1 MADAESDI
9 DDICPPTNFELFYNS
24 THPLTIKS
32 TNQTADYKEF
42 NPIGWTYIMS
52 GIFTTFTGL
61 SMICLDV
68 FKVDKRI
75 EKNKKTSVNE
85 ELSESSEEPFKDVVW
100 FFLPVLAFFFI
111 VTSLELL
118 FQSYIY
124 SISLCSNLGFTVSL
138 PLSYFFKI
146 LICFVK
152 TMLDFR
158 IIMDEHNFLDWLY
171 DRKRFRNYNFN
182 IF

>member
-1 MADAESDI
+1 MYYFVATPFLEMADAQSDI
-9 DDICPPTNFELFYNS
+9 ENTCPSTNFELFYNS
-24 THPLTIKS
+24 TDPLTTKS
-32 TNQTADYKEF
+32 TYQTADYKEF

-61 SMICLDV
+61 SMIFLDV

-75 EKNKKTSVNE
+75 EKTKKKTVNE

-100 FFLPVLAFFFI
+100 FFLPVLAFFFV

-138 PLSYFFKI
+138 P
-146 LICFVK
+146 
-152 TMLDFR
+152 M
-158 IIMDEHNFLDWLY
+158 N
-171 DRKRFRNYNFN
+171 
-182 IF
+182 